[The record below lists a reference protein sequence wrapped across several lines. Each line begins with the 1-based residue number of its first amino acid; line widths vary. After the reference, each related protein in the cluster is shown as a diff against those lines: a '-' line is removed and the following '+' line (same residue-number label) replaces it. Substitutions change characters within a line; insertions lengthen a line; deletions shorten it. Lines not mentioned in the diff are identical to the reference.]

1 MLKRTLP
8 IFIVISI
15 LVLSCS
21 SPNNPNDDASGGS
34 SSTSGFIANGVPTT
48 YDGTWKFYNV
58 DSSGNTPV
66 DVTISS
72 GSISGLVISNKPG
85 STQNFDKS
93 KIYSENGTYKNIYYG
108 GYKGYI
114 VSDGNWVG
122 EIQLPNGSSTGI
134 GYVSIKNSST
144 GEIIEGILDSAGT
157 KRGEDLATV
166 SDINGTWTSG
176 TMTLVIDD
184 QYQFLTY
191 SDNNQ
196 QKLKIPFMFFNSSS
210 TYGFLGYQIQGLL
223 YDGVSINMDSSA
235 VTTKGNMKFQYTE
248 NNHHLTIERG
258 SDGVPTKVEW
268 VDKTPTTVVPATEF
282 TKKP

>member
-1 MLKRTLP
+1 MLKRYLP
-8 IFIVISI
+8 IFIIISI

-21 SPNNPNDDASGGS
+21 SPNNPNNDTSGGS
-34 SSTSGFIANGVPTT
+34 SSASGFIANGIPTT
-48 YDGTWKFYNV
+48 YDGTWKFYNT
-58 DSSGNTPV
+58 DDTGNTTV
-66 DVTISS
+66 DVAISG
-72 GSISGLVISNKPG
+72 GSISGLVISNAAT
-85 STQNFDKS
+85 TQNFDKS

-114 VSDGNWVG
+114 VSDGDWVG

-157 KRGEDLATV
+157 KRGEDLAAV
-166 SDINGTWTSG
+166 SDIKGTYTSS
-176 TMTLVIDD
+176 TMKLVIDD

-191 SDNNQ
+191 YDNDQ
-196 QKLKIPFMFFNSSS
+196 QKLKIPFMFFTIYS
-210 TYGFLGYQIQGLL
+210 GYQGTGYEIKGLL
-223 YDGVSINMDSSA
+223 YDGVNINA
-235 VTTKGNMKFQYTE
+235 TEVTTKGNINFQYVE
-248 NNHHLTIERG
+248 NHHHLDITIG

-282 TKKP
+282 TKQP